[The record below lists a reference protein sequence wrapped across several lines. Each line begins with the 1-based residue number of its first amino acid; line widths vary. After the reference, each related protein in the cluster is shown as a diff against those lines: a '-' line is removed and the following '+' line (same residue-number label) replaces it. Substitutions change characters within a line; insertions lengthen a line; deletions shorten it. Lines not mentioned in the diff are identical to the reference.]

1 MASLN
6 DHETRIF
13 NIEKYKSNVL
23 KSIPT
28 NGNGT
33 SYYYKLFK
41 MVKAP
46 GNGQCQISFI
56 SSIESDLGINQP
68 KTSVVSLSTRNS
80 NRIPS
85 VVTLTGN
92 STNHQW
98 FTTDDGSNIWLWF
111 KSANWQSDLNLTILT
126 STNVVDLKQEGWFEK
141 VDTEPEGAIYASGNT
156 LFTDNIRAEKVY
168 NAVWNDYAEFF
179 ERGEETE
186 VGDIIA
192 LDENSDEERYIKATN
207 ESKVIVGVHSDT
219 FAHLI
224 GGENPPEGEDFYE
237 YNIKKFIP
245 VGLAGR
251 VKVKVIGPI
260 KKGDLITVSPFDT
273 GIGISI
279 NNHVEKY
286 GWCVGRTIGQSLENK
301 DTDEI
306 GLIKILIIK

>member
-6 DHETRIF
+6 DIATRTSNLEKNKL
-13 NIEKYKSNVL
+13 NIS
-23 KSIPT
+23 
-28 NGNGT
+28 GG
-33 SYYYKLFK
+33 
-41 MVKAP
+41 
-46 GNGQCQISFI
+46 
-56 SSIESDLGINQP
+56 
-68 KTSVVSLSTRNS
+68 
-80 NRIPS
+80 
-85 VVTLTGN
+85 TLTGHIVM
-92 STNHQW
+92 S
-98 FTTDDGSNIWLWF
+98 GSNTITTSHNYGI
-111 KSANWQSDLNLTILT
+111 KGTKKDGTSDYIMY
-126 STNVVDLKQEGWFEK
+126 
-141 VDTEPEGAIYASGNT
+141 VDTSDNLHIGYANKFPIYCDGEV
-156 LFTDNIRAEKVY
+156 RAVKVY

-224 GGENPPEGEDFYE
+224 GGENPPSGEDFYE

-260 KKGDLITVSPFDT
+260 KKGDLITISPFDA
-273 GIGISI
+273 GVGISI
-279 NNHVEKY
+279 NNHCDKY
-286 GWCVGRTIGQSLENK
+286 GWCVGRTIGQALENK
-301 DTDEI
+301 DTDDI